1 MTMLF
6 GARSTTFGIF
16 RSFFIAHIPVKLLI
30 PIRIMSK
37 DITGI
42 MNTIF
47 IPEFTSNWIP
57 QMMICKTR
65 LIATRPT
72 FFFTIQLGGPTRIT
86 ITHNINLLAILC
98 NYKAHFFF
106 STS

>member
-1 MTMLF
+1 MAMLF
-6 GARSTTFGIF
+6 GTRSTTFGIF
-16 RSFFIAHIPVKLLI
+16 RSFFIAHIPIKLLI
-30 PIRIMSK
+30 PIRIMGK

-57 QMMICKTR
+57 QMMISKTW

-72 FFFTIQLGGPTRIT
+72 LFFTIQLRGPTRIA
-86 ITHNINLLAILC
+86 ITHNINLLSSLSKEQS
-98 NYKAHFFF
+98 NK
-106 STS
+106 

>member
-6 GARSTTFGIF
+6 STRSATFGIF
-16 RSFFIAHIPVKLLI
+16 RSFFIAHIPIKLLI

-47 IPEFTSNWIP
+47 IPEFTSYWIP
-57 QMMICKTR
+57 HVLVCKTG
-65 LIATRPT
+65 LFATRPT
-72 FFFTIQLGGPTRIT
+72 FLFAIQLRGPTRIA
-86 ITHNINLLAILC
+86 ITHNKSPKLFIKKKQSN
-98 NYKAHFFF
+98 K
-106 STS
+106 